1 MLMSGTTNDYEWSN
15 EWKVKTKGDK
25 WSDNEWQR
33 VIKSDNEWQWMAG
46 SRKKR
51 IILSFKMKQ
60 KANLVP
66 EKFYSIFY
74 AIYDYYIFSNID
86 NL

>member
-1 MLMSGTTNDYEWSN
+1 M
-15 EWKVKTKGDK
+15 
-25 WSDNEWQR
+25 
-33 VIKSDNEWQWMAG
+33 
-46 SRKKR
+46 
-51 IILSFKMKQ
+51 KMKQ

-74 AIYDYYIFSNID
+74 TIYNYYIFSNIY